1 MGGTNREDIMTCAA
15 IAHARRYFGLRSTG
29 IALAISATTCLSSPL
44 LAAET
49 VVVPT
54 HDFAESITATSDGT
68 LIFSSFTGGRIS
80 RAAPNAKE
88 AGEWIKPGSNGLLSV
103 LGVLADEPS
112 NTLYAC
118 SVDAS
123 GLGVVVPSGI
133 KPGALKTFDLKTGA
147 PKASYDLPAG
157 TIAGQMPLCNDMVVA
172 GDGTVYITD
181 SLSGRILRLKKGAA
195 ALEVWAT
202 DPRWEVKGPQ
212 LDGIAMLDD
221 GHLYSNLFEGDGL
234 YRIEVKP
241 DGSAGAI
248 TKLETSRKLYHSD
261 GLRRLGPN
269 SLLMVEGEKVGT
281 LDRITISGNTA
292 KIETLRD
299 GFDGPVSVV
308 QVGGVA
314 YVLDDPLRYLFDPE
328 LSKKPGPPV
337 QAIPVPM
344 PAN

>member
-1 MGGTNREDIMTCAA
+1 
-15 IAHARRYFGLRSTG
+15 
-29 IALAISATTCLSSPL
+29 
-44 LAAET
+44 
-49 VVVPT
+49 
-54 HDFAESITATSDGT
+54 
-68 LIFSSFTGGRIS
+68 
-80 RAAPNAKE
+80 
-88 AGEWIKPGSNGLLSV
+88 
-103 LGVLADEPS
+103 
-112 NTLYAC
+112 
-118 SVDAS
+118 
-123 GLGVVVPSGI
+123 
-133 KPGALKTFDLKTGA
+133 LKTFDLKTGA

-172 GDGTVYITD
+172 GDGTVYVTD